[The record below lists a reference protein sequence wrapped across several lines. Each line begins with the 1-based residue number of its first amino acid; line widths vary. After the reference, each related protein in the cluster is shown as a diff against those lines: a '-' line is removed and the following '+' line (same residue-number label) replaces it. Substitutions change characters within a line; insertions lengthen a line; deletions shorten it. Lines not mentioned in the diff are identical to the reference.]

1 MSLFFLAFEPAR
13 FFLVLSVLIHFEVLN
28 WMLLLGPLVFFS
40 VPHYVRKHWVLK
52 KTMFH
57 LKNSVLQHLSKSQ
70 MFRILVTFQK
80 ISEKLQWSCLSSS
93 TLRNKSFLPCKHLS
107 LSFLLVSLIL
117 WSFLE
122 SFFWYSFLT
131 SSKIKLC
138 NASSQCDE
146 PIVPVFF
153 NILYPFV
160 FWKKNR
166 KRIFS

>member
-1 MSLFFLAFEPAR
+1 
-13 FFLVLSVLIHFEVLN
+13 
-28 WMLLLGPLVFFS
+28 
-40 VPHYVRKHWVLK
+40 
-52 KTMFH
+52 
-57 LKNSVLQHLSKSQ
+57 

-93 TLRNKSFLPCKHLS
+93 TLRNKRFLPCKHPS
-107 LSFLLVSLIL
+107 LSFLLVSRIV

-146 PIVPVFF
+146 PIVSVFL

-160 FWKKNR
+160 FWRKNR
-166 KRIFS
+166 KRIFSLQIPVQSRLYAWRNLLFWSFNFVLIVCPDSCFKVRVKSHNYVINVVQTEYVQR